1 MGSLAEEESPAV
13 GSLIEGYPAVGS
25 LAEENEEYP
34 TSGSKHIYEN
44 FVSEETTTRAIV
56 HQESL
61 EHEAFLTQEEDSPSY
76 SPQMLEGDESP
87 PLDCNKTLLSSK
99 SDRTM

>member
-1 MGSLAEEESPAV
+1 MGSLAEESPV
-13 GSLIEGYPAVGS
+13 D
-25 LAEENEEYP
+25 P
-34 TSGSKHIYEN
+34 TFGSKHIYEN
-44 FVSEETTTRAIV
+44 FVSEEKATTTRAIV

-61 EHEAFLTQEEDSPSY
+61 EDEAFLTQREDSY
-76 SPQMLEGDESP
+76 SPQLLEGDESP